1 MMKQR
6 ILLLLKSKW
15 LMLLLAG
22 MIMLT
27 VLCKTHTGN
36 RILLLAANYW
46 VSGLKVELL
55 SGRLFSGGLIQLEY
69 TAQGATVTA
78 KNLHLNLNWF
88 DCATLCLSVSS
99 GEINVHLAN
108 SSEVKNTSSL
118 APTSTTEASD
128 EYIKLPFSIGIESL
142 TVKSMTLNTGQQQV
156 SAENLGLAAKASDAH
171 IQVGYLS
178 AQKLIVDNRA
188 VAEKSAFVVP
198 DKIAPLQLP
207 SVFIPLDV
215 DIQRLHLEEMVY
227 RTPSDAPTIL
237 GDIRADISVEQQVA
251 EVNQF
256 QFTYKDAIAR
266 MDLRYD
272 VSTSVIK
279 GALSY
284 GNVYSTAVLLVDGDM
299 DNLILRGRVSGKA
312 SGLISLQVSPTV
324 VNWPFNLDARLSS
337 LDIDRVGRVNHL
349 NLSGSGDLDNYQ
361 ANIDAV
367 FDSSGHYDVGED
379 ILLDMSL
386 TGRLSKINF
395 EKSRITVG
403 DAYSELS
410 AQASW
415 QSGLKTQLQGRLH
428 ALPLP
433 HLGIEEAATL
443 SGEYEVRFL
452 SVHDQW
458 SVTIPKLDLKGKVAD
473 LPLEI
478 ALSGE
483 MADDY
488 IGKLEQAQIKYGR
501 STVIAAGVIG
511 DSADLRFDANINH
524 SANKVLPLDAV
535 MDAQLHVKGS
545 VTKPQLMLNAQLS
558 KIDLEDKISIAQG
571 TLSAQLDTQKDY
583 QGRIELDISDINAA
597 QLDHGQLQ
605 FVLDGNRQSHAAHLS
620 LRSAQFALMTSLH
633 GLLDKNIWR
642 GQISKGAFTIDDLKG
657 KLAAPVD
664 LQVGQDSFSLANT
677 CWLINGG
684 RACASAMLAEQQGEM
699 SVNLEHIPLNSVK
712 RWIDNGVSVQ
722 GKLNGAGKVSIK
734 HGNVAALDTKLWV
747 KDAQVAID
755 LPAEVE
761 VTEGLP
767 INVLN
772 VQEFEVS
779 LATSEKDIEAQWHV
793 EFEKLGLIKGGLS
806 FADMQL
812 SQQATGYIHINEIK
826 LHQFTPYARAY
837 SWPDISLDGALNGTI
852 NFSGDLSNPSLFG
865 QLHAENLSVESSY
878 LPMQVTELTLSTE
891 FDERQ
896 LSLQGGFKTPQ
907 DGLAQVSGHVD
918 WQSEL
923 TLDASVKG
931 TNLHVTPMPGV
942 KVAVSPD
949 LTVGY
954 AEKLI
959 DIRGVVSVP
968 FARFTL
974 DTLPEEAIVVS
985 DDQIIIDDTESEKGR
1000 ALIDYRA
1007 DIDIKLLDDVRV
1019 VALGLDAY
1027 LTGALDIE
1035 RQVGNAPLAGG
1046 EVSLLEGKYTAFG
1059 QDLLIETGQLGFNGP
1074 LDKPYLNIRAIRNP
1088 ETTADDV
1095 IAGVS
1100 VTGSI
1105 ASPQLTIFAEPAMD
1119 QAKALEYLLNG
1130 ARLGAGESSN
1140 NTLLAQFLLAKSID
1154 KSKRLFTKAGKK
1166 LGLRDINLA
1175 AKGSGDDTQVELSG
1189 YITPSVQVSYRV
1201 GVFASLSEIAV
1212 RYRIFSKL
1220 YLEATSGLYDSIDLL
1235 YKFDWGD

>member
-6 ILLLLKSKW
+6 ILPLLKSKW

-22 MIMLT
+22 MVMLT
-27 VLCKTHTGN
+27 VLFKTHTGN
-36 RILLLAANYW
+36 RILLLAANYC
-46 VSGLKVELL
+46 VSGLKIELL

-69 TAQGATVTA
+69 TTQGADVTA
-78 KNLHLNLNWF
+78 KNMHLNLNWF
-88 DCATLCLSVSS
+88 DCATLCLSASS
-99 GEINVHLAN
+99 GELNVRLTN
-108 SSEVKNTSSL
+108 SSEVKSTSSEL
-118 APTSTTEASD
+118 PTSASEASD

-142 TVKSMTLNTGQQQV
+142 TVKSMTLNTGLQRV
-156 SAENLGLAAKASDAH
+156 SAKNLAFAARASDAH
-171 IQVGYLS
+171 IQVAYLS
-178 AQKLIVDNRA
+178 AQRLIVDSQT
-188 VAEKSAFVVP
+188 VAEKRAFVLP

-207 SVFIPLDV
+207 SIFIPLDIE
-215 DIQRLHLEEMVY
+215 IQRVHLEEVTY
-227 RTPSDAPTIL
+227 QTPSDAPTVL
-237 GDIRADISVEQQVA
+237 SDIRAGISVKQQIA
-251 EVNQF
+251 EVSQL
-256 QFTYKDAIAR
+256 QLTYKDASAH
-266 MDLRYD
+266 MDLHYD
-272 VSTSVIK
+272 MSTSVVK

-284 GNVYSTAVLLVDGDM
+284 GNTHSIAVLLVDGDM
-299 DNLILRGRVSGKA
+299 DNIALRGRVSGKA
-312 SGLISLQVSPTV
+312 SGRISLQVSPTV
-324 VNWPFNLDARLSS
+324 VNWPFNLHARLSS
-337 LDIDRVGRVNHL
+337 LDIAQVGRVNHL
-349 NLSGSGDLDNYQ
+349 NLSGSGNLDNYQ
-361 ANIDAV
+361 ANVNAV
-367 FDSSGHYDVGED
+367 FDSSAHYDVGED
-379 ILLDMSL
+379 VLLDMSL
-386 TGRLSKINF
+386 TGRLSMVDFN
-395 EKSRITVG
+395 KSRITVG
-403 DAYSELS
+403 DAFSELS

-415 QSGLKTQLQGRLH
+415 HNGLKAQLQGQLH

-443 SGEYEVRFL
+443 SGEYELRFL
-452 SVHDQW
+452 SAHEQW
-458 SVTIPKLDLKGKVAD
+458 SVNIPKLELMGMVAD
-473 LPLEI
+473 TPLEI
-478 ALSGE
+478 SLSGE
-483 MADDY
+483 VNDEY
-488 IGKLEQAQIKYGR
+488 IGKLEQARITYGR
-501 STVIAAGVIG
+501 STVEATGEIG
-511 DSADLRFDANINH
+511 DSADLHFNANINH
-524 SANKVLPLDAV
+524 SANRVIPLDAL
-535 MDAQLHVKGS
+535 MDAQLYVKGS
-545 VTKPQLMLNAQLS
+545 VTKPQLKLNAQLS
-558 KIDLEDKISIAQG
+558 KIDFEDKISINQG
-571 TLSAQLDTQKDY
+571 TLSAELDTAKDY
-583 QGRIELDISDINAA
+583 QGQIRLDISDINAA
-597 QLDHGQLQ
+597 QLNHGKLQ

-620 LRSAQFALMTSLH
+620 LHSAQYALMTSLH
-633 GLLDKNIWR
+633 GLFDKNIWR
-642 GQISKGAFTIDDLKG
+642 GQISKGAFAIDDLKG

-664 LQVGQDSFSLANT
+664 LQVGQDRFSLANT

-684 RACASAMLAEQQGEM
+684 RACASAMLVEQQGEM
-699 SVNLEHIPLNSVK
+699 SINLEHIPLNSVNK
-712 RWIDNGVSVQ
+712 WIKNGVSVQ
-722 GKLNGAGKVSIK
+722 GKLNGTSKLSIK

-747 KDAQVAID
+747 KGAQVAID

-761 VTEGLP
+761 VTDELP

-772 VQEFEVS
+772 VEEFEVS
-779 LATSEKDIEAQWHV
+779 LASSEKNIEAQWHV

-806 FADMQL
+806 FANMQI

-826 LHQFTPYARAY
+826 LRQFTPYARAY
-837 SWPDISLDGALNGTI
+837 SWPDISLDGSLNGTI
-852 NFSGDLSNPSLFG
+852 NFSGELSNPSLYG
-865 QLHAENLSVESSY
+865 QLHAENLSIESSY

-907 DGLAQVSGHVD
+907 DGVAQLSGHVD

-923 TLDASVKG
+923 ALNAKIQG
-931 TNLHVTPMPGV
+931 TNLHVTPMSGV

-949 LTVGY
+949 LTVDY
-954 AEKLI
+954 ADKLI
-959 DIRGVVSVP
+959 DIGGEVSIP

-974 DTLPEEAIVVS
+974 DALPDEAVVVS
-985 DDQIIIDDTESEKGR
+985 GDQIIVDDTESEKDQ
-1000 ALIDYRA
+1000 ALVDYRA

-1035 RQVGNAPLAGG
+1035 RHVGNAPLAGG

-1105 ASPQLTIFAEPAMD
+1105 ASPQLTIFAEPAKD
-1119 QAKALEYLLNG
+1119 QAEALEYLLNG
-1130 ARLGAGESSN
+1130 ERLGAGESSN